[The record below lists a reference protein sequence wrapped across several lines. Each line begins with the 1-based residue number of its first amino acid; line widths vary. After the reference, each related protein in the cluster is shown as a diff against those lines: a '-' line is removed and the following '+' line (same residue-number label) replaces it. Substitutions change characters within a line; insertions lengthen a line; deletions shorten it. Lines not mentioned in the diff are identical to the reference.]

1 MENLDDILTYLTI
14 YASSTIKFIFGPSI
28 GVAANANWVLT
39 SLCTAMGMMTSVA
52 AFSLIGDK
60 IRSIFRTLFSRK
72 KRKVFTKRNR
82 QFVRIWNA
90 YGIAGIAFFTPL
102 LLTPIGGAILANAF
116 GGRQL
121 VIFKYMM
128 ISSLFWSFVITY
140 SLFYA
145 RELIE
150 SL

>member
-1 MENLDDILTYLTI
+1 MEELLTYLSI

-28 GVAANANWVLT
+28 GVASRANWILT
-39 SLCTAMGMMTSVA
+39 SLCTAMGMMTSVVL
-52 AFSLIGDK
+52 FSLIGDK
-60 IRSIFRTLFSRK
+60 IRLVMRKIFGAK

-82 QFVRIWNA
+82 QFVKIWNA
-90 YGIAGIAFFTPL
+90 YGVAGVAFFTPL

-121 VIFKYMM
+121 TIFKYMM
-128 ISSLFWSFVITY
+128 ISALFWSFVITY
-140 SLFYA
+140 ILFYA

-150 SL
+150 TI